1 MGDSHAKIGIVPSA
15 SAEKGPSRGSD
26 RPLPFQP
33 QQIRPPN
40 SAMPQLCVPPAA
52 IAEKRAPG
60 GGVARPSWF
69 RPQQTASP
77 SALRAQA
84 CCLPADSA
92 EKAPSGAQ
100 VSQNDDSP

>member
-1 MGDSHAKIGIVPSA
+1 MWFSPSA

-26 RPLPFQP
+26 RPPPFQP

-40 SAMPQLCVPPAA
+40 SAMPQLCDPPAA

-60 GGVARPSWF
+60 GGVKRPSLSL
-69 RPQQTASP
+69 PQQTASP
-77 SALRAQA
+77 SAFSAQA
-84 CCLPADSA
+84 CRLPADSA

-100 VSQNDDSP
+100 VSQYDDSP